1 VIYQAANWEQTHIPP
16 PNFPSNW
23 GPNAVDYGMDPQ
35 VVTNYTSRNGRRR
48 SRKSQHVHRHRDGN
62 LFDPVTGIYA
72 NASGHG
78 EEWER
83 PMSLELLDPTNA
95 VPGRFQENGGL
106 RIRGG
111 FSRNPQFFKHSF
123 RIFFNRGYG
132 AGSLKYPLF
141 EDEGAQE
148 FDKFDLR
155 TSQNY
160 SWPRN
165 ESPTFDTM
173 VREVFC
179 RKTLGDMGQP
189 YRRSRYYHLY
199 LNGQYW
205 GLYET
210 DERPSAITV
219 KSTSAGA
226 RPTTTSSSAAT
237 AVSRP
242 ISPPRPRTG
251 ISRPGP
257 TCG

>member
-1 VIYQAANWEQTHIPP
+1 
-16 PNFPSNW
+16 
-23 GPNAVDYGMDPQ
+23 M
-35 VVTNYTSRNGRRR
+35 
-48 SRKSQHVHRHRDGN
+48 KN
-62 LFDPVTGIYA
+62 LFDPATGIYA

-95 VPGRFQENGGL
+95 VPGRFQENCGL

-123 RIFFNRGYG
+123 RVFFNRGYG
-132 AGSLKYPLF
+132 AAKLNYPLF

-148 FDKFDLR
+148 FEKFDLR

-210 DERPSAITV
+210 DEHPAASYGATYFGGEKDNFDVV
-219 KSTSAGA
+219 KNHDRYT
-226 RPTTTSSSAAT
+226 
-237 AVSRP
+237 
-242 ISPPRPRTG
+242 SPPPAFSTEATDGNLIAFSNLWTMCRAHAAA
-251 ISRPGP
+251 P
-257 TCG
+257 TQSNYFRILGCNP

>member
-1 VIYQAANWEQTHIPP
+1 VGAADVA
-16 PNFPSNW
+16 
-23 GPNAVDYGMDPQ
+23 GVA
-35 VVTNYTSRNGRRR
+35 R
-48 SRKSQHVHRHRDGN
+48 SDKCRS
-62 LFDPVTGIYA
+62 
-72 NASGHG
+72 
-78 EEWER
+78 
-83 PMSLELLDPTNA
+83 
-95 VPGRFQENGGL
+95 GRFQENGGL

-111 FSRNPQFFKHSF
+111 AAAAPASSSIRSG
-123 RIFFNRGYG
+123 FFNRGYG

-165 ESPTFDTM
+165 ESPTYDTM

-210 DERPSAITV
+210 DERPQPITV
-219 KSTSAGA
+219 KPTLAGP
-226 RPTTTSSSAAT
+226 RRTTTWSRITTVTSPLPPPFHRSHRRKSRRLVQPLVMCQMMRTNASNENYFRPLGRTPTARAT
-237 AVSRP
+237 
-242 ISPPRPRTG
+242 T
-251 ISRPGP
+251 
-257 TCG
+257 TCP